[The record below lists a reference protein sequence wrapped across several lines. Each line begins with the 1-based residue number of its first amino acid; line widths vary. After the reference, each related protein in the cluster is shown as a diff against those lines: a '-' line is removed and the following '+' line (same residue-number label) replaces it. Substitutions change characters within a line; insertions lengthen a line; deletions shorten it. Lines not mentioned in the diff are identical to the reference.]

1 MSAMNL
7 RDRIGVDVGRRAKIE
22 DGIEAA
28 IKHGIRFLDVKIDV
42 APNAIESLTPERIA
56 AIRDRCGENGIRLGV
71 HTLSAVNVAE
81 MAPHVRDGVDRYLL
95 GHMDACKRLGGEWIV
110 VHAGFH
116 FTSDYQMRR
125 DAAVERLQRLSDHG
139 EKIGLPLLLEN
150 MNKEPADAEVK
161 YLGYNLEECQYFFGK
176 LQSPFLRWSFTCN
189 HAHLVPEGIEGFLD
203 GLDIG
208 RCGEV
213 RVADCRGTI
222 EEHLKPGEGTI
233 DFGAMFRRLERM
245 GYRGHFTTAFGSLQD
260 MIVGREYLA
269 REAEKAGVR

>member
-1 MSAMNL
+1 
-7 RDRIGVDVGRRAKIE
+7 
-22 DGIEAA
+22 
-28 IKHGIRFLDVKIDV
+28 
-42 APNAIESLTPERIA
+42 
-56 AIRDRCGENGIRLGV
+56 
-71 HTLSAVNVAE
+71 
-81 MAPHVRDGVDRYLL
+81 
-95 GHMDACKRLGGEWIV
+95 
-110 VHAGFH
+110 
-116 FTSDYQMRR
+116 
-125 DAAVERLQRLSDHG
+125 
-139 EKIGLPLLLEN
+139 

-161 YLGYNLEECQYFFGK
+161 YLGYNLEECQYLFGK

-189 HAHLVPEGIEGFLD
+189 HAHLVPEGIDGFLD
-203 GLDIG
+203 GLEIG

-269 REAEKAGVR
+269 REGEKVGVR

>member
-81 MAPHVRDGVDRYLL
+81 VAPHVRDGVDRYLF

-125 DAAVERLQRLSDHG
+125 EAALERLQRLSDHG

-150 MNKEPADAEVK
+150 MNKEPANAEVK

-189 HAHLVPEGIEGFLD
+189 HAHLVPEGIDGFLD

>member
-1 MSAMNL
+1 MNL

-56 AIRDRCGENGIRLGV
+56 AIRDHCGENGIRLGV

-139 EKIGLPLLLEN
+139 ERIGLPLLLEN

-189 HAHLVPEGIEGFLD
+189 HAHLVPEGIDGFLD

-245 GYRGHFTTAFGSLQD
+245 DYRGHFTTAFGSLQD